1 MNEDLP
7 IVGLAYLLLLP
18 EYCTVVENR
27 RDGCQGGK
35 RSEGRNVREES
46 SVLGGNAN
54 GMDCNDSNGCTRISI
69 GDHIQ
74 MLISRL
80 ILPCV
85 VSG

>member
-7 IVGLAYLLLLP
+7 IVRLAYLLLLQ
-18 EYCTVVENR
+18 EYCRVDNW

-85 VSG
+85 VLG